1 LRPDNATKA
10 AETIDGVSK
19 AGLIASDPPSPLQ
32 GLTPMPPLKT
42 ARFALRTAR
51 IAGKVI
57 KLGLRI
63 QRARRGRGL

>member
-1 LRPDNATKA
+1 
-10 AETIDGVSK
+10 
-19 AGLIASDPPSPLQ
+19 
-32 GLTPMPPLKT
+32 MPPLKT

-63 QRARRGRGL
+63 HRARRGRGR

>member
-1 LRPDNATKA
+1 
-10 AETIDGVSK
+10 
-19 AGLIASDPPSPLQ
+19 
-32 GLTPMPPLKT
+32 MPPLKT

-63 QRARRGRGL
+63 SARAVGVVARQLA